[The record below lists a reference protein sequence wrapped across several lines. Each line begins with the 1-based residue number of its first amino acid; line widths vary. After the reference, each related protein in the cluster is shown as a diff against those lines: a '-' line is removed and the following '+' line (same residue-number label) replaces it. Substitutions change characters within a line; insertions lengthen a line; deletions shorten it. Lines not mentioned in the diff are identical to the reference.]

1 LAGEKSMQRLTILL
15 AHLFRKSIWSTT
27 IALLV
32 ASAIW
37 LVAPQT
43 KAAAEQSPLKIGF
56 LFVGPISD
64 MGWNYEQDRGR
75 KYVETSMG
83 KKVETTFAENVGES
97 AEAERVMEKMIAH
110 GCKLIIASSFGYL
123 EPVMRVAKKH
133 PDVVFMQLNRV
144 GDAPNVG
151 TYVSRHCEPM
161 YLAGMVAGRMT
172 KANKIGFVAS
182 HPVPSTFQTLD
193 GLVLGIHSVNPK
205 AKVNVVWTN
214 QWIDPP
220 TEAEAAKGLIEM
232 GVDVLGFDQS
242 ESTTIVKAAE
252 KAKVYVV
259 GNYSDAHQL
268 APKEWLT
275 GNCFNWGPYY
285 AKVAQEVIDH
295 KWHKG
300 VDLCDLKSGSVQ
312 LSEFGPAVPKTV
324 RDQVTQAKQRL
335 ETGQLEILRGPIKDR
350 DGKVRLAAGKTAD
363 IKWLADLNF
372 LVPGI
377 EGSVPT
383 K

>member
-1 LAGEKSMQRLTILL
+1 MQRITSSL
-15 AHLFRKSIWSTT
+15 AHLVRRGIWPTSLVLL
-27 IALLV
+27 IALCLV
-32 ASAIW
+32 
-37 LVAPQT
+37 VAQT
-43 KAAAEQSPLKIGF
+43 TMAVEPPLKIGF

-64 MGWNYEQDRGR
+64 MGWNYEQNRGR
-75 KYVETSMG
+75 QYVESHLG
-83 KKVETTFAENVGES
+83 KNVETTFAENVGES
-97 AEAERVMEKMIAH
+97 AEAERVMEKMIAQ
-110 GCKLIIASSFGYL
+110 GAKLIIASSFGYL
-123 EPVMRVAKKH
+123 EPVMRCAKKH
-133 PDVVFMQLNRV
+133 PNVVFMQLNRV

-161 YLAGMVAGRMT
+161 YLAGIAAGRMT
-172 KANKIGFVAS
+172 KVNKIGFVAS

-242 ESTTIVKAAE
+242 DSTTIVKSAE
-252 KAKVYVV
+252 KSKVFVV

-268 APKEWLT
+268 APKEWIT

-285 AKVAQEVIDH
+285 TQVAQQVIDH
-295 KWHKG
+295 KWHKS
-300 VDLCDLKSGSVQ
+300 VDLCDLKSGAVK
-312 LSEFGPAVPKTV
+312 LSEFGPAVPKAV
-324 RDQVTQAKQRL
+324 RDEVLQVKHKL
-335 ETGQLEILRGPIKDR
+335 ETGQLEILQGPIKDR
-350 DGKVRLAAGKTAD
+350 DGKVRLAAGQKAD
-363 IKWLADLNF
+363 SKWLEDLNF

-377 EGSVPT
+377 EGPLPN